1 MARVPSSR
9 LNQFAKELRLIFP
22 NAQKMNRSNHTTP
35 EIVAACRAQ
44 GVTDLIVVHE
54 TRGEPGFYFFIQFF
68 QLGFSFL
75 SFFSEKFY
83 LFQLFSKEGFIEL
96 FPF

>member
-1 MARVPSSR
+1 MHDMVDDEYARAGIEDPKLLITTARVPSSR

-22 NAQKMNRSNHTTP
+22 NAQKMNRGNHTTP

-54 TRGEPGFYFFIQFF
+54 TRGEPGFYFLFNFF
-68 QLGFSFL
+68 NWDSFL
-75 SFFSEKFY
+75 
-83 LFQLFSKEGFIEL
+83 
-96 FPF
+96 